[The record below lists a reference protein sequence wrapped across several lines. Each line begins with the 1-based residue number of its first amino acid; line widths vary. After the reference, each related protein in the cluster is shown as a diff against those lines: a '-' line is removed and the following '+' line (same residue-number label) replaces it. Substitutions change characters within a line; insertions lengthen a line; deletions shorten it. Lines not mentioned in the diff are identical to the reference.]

1 MEPLP
6 KKGELPLYG
15 HNDFQ
20 LLQEMAGQLEELG
33 VLGKP
38 EDYRVTAKHVSP
50 SFLVKDARS
59 GKTRFVT
66 AFNILTLRMS
76 QKHYFGEKCK
86 EKLKKHLRH

>member
-1 MEPLP
+1 M
-6 KKGELPLYG
+6 KGKLPLHG

-20 LLQEMAGQLEELG
+20 LSQEMADQLEGHG

-38 EDYRVTAKHVSP
+38 EDYGVTVKHVSP

-66 AFNILTLRMS
+66 AFNNLSTYHQLQVHHARIPYEGYLRPS
-76 QKHYFGEKCK
+76 T
-86 EKLKKHLRH
+86 